1 MSIALPPHA
10 TERLFTSI
18 AKNLNANWKE
28 HEQDKDKEE
37 GMTTAIGVST
47 ATGKEPTK
55 VSYNGHAAA
64 NRPVKPP
71 SVGHAPRQRA
81 D

>member
-1 MSIALPPHA
+1 ML
-10 TERLFTSI
+10 TG
-18 AKNLNANWKE
+18 KNPAVVLLREEPDEEEEDEEEN
-28 HEQDKDKEE
+28 EQDKDKEE